1 MVSMWQMLT
10 ADREKT
16 DTAMIRWRSLW
27 LQMPP
32 VSFNNAL
39 PTPVIGYG
47 LLSVGKELKMGMDH
61 DIWYGMICDEKKKK
75 SFLFF

>member
-1 MVSMWQMLT
+1 MVESLPSNLFQVCFSPVFG
-10 ADREKT
+10 AEAREKT

-61 DIWYGMICDEKKKK
+61 DI
-75 SFLFF
+75 